1 MMMAAYVL
9 LDVYVYQ
16 GPLHRWV
23 MRATAPGD
31 RGPEV
36 VAKVHDEKL
45 TLREFQEALRD
56 HLWRRGGTW
65 AAMEAEERMQVR
77 RTVMDRLINERLVR
91 DARLKEGFQSQQ
103 PETEERAMFVKQFE
117 RAEDFE
123 ARLSLRGLSLDELD
137 DEMQQAIDDQAWIE
151 LKIEARVK
159 QVSDKDVTDWLREK
173 RASMAIPPVYGVAH
187 IYLTT
192 HDAKKP
198 DREVE
203 IREIHRKLTANEA
216 TFEQLA
222 SQYSEDERSKKTAGE
237 LGWCARGRMPDDF
250 MNVVEKLEEGE
261 TSEPVETK
269 LGWHVIRLIDR
280 KPGRV
285 PAIDEVRREV
295 TASLRDQSREAAVSA
310 LIAGLREQCAESLEV
325 NQGAID
331 VAEPP

>member
-1 MMMAAYVL
+1 MLLAAYVL

-31 RGPEV
+31 RSPEV
-36 VAKVHDEKL
+36 VAKVHGQKV
-45 TLREFQEALRD
+45 TLQEFQEALRD
-56 HLWRRGGTW
+56 DLWRRGKVW
-65 AAMEAEERMQVR
+65 AGLPAMRGAGDEMA
-77 RTVMDRLINERLVR
+77 
-91 DARLKEGFQSQQ
+91 G
-103 PETEERAMFVKQFE
+103 FVKQFE
-117 RAEDFE
+117 RADDFE
-123 ARLSLRGLSLDELD
+123 ARLRLRGLSREELD
-137 DEMQQAIDDQAWIE
+137 DEMQQAIDDEAWIE
-151 LKIEARVK
+151 SKIEARIK
-159 QVSDKDVTDWLREK
+159 QVSDKEVTDWLREK

-222 SQYSEDERSKKTAGE
+222 SQYSEDERSKKTGGE

-285 PAIDEVRREV
+285 PALDEVRREV

-310 LIAGLREQCAESLEV
+310 LIAGLRAQGADSLEV
-325 NQGAID
+325 NQSAID
-331 VAEPP
+331 VAAPP